1 MATLPFTRPDA
12 AGRNVTVRTA
22 AWPGPSIMPE
32 VRPLPLNPAP
42 VKVTLE
48 IDIFEFPLLVSVVVS
63 KPLPP
68 TVTLPNG
75 KLAGIALSS
84 EVDAVPV
91 PLTGSPIGEFGA
103 VLTSETDPFTAPADM
118 GANTMLNDVVPPAA
132 IVTGTAS
139 PAVLIPA
146 PAALASVIVTLAVPP
161 FFNVIICELLLPV
174 ITLPKFVLAGLAVS
188 CA

>member
-1 MATLPFTRPDA
+1 
-12 AGRNVTVRTA
+12 
-22 AWPGPSIMPE
+22 MPE
-32 VRPLPLNPAP
+32 LTPLPLNPAP

-48 IDIFEFPLLVSVVVS
+48 MDIFEFPLLMSVVVS

-75 KLAGIALSS
+75 KLAGIALSR

-103 VLTSETDPFTAPADM
+103 LLTSETDPFTVPADM

-132 IVTGTAS
+132 IVTGTER

-146 PAALASVIVTLAVPP
+146 PAVLACVIVTLAVPP
-161 FFNVIICELLLPV
+161 FFSVIICELLLPV
-174 ITLPKFVLAGLAVS
+174 MTLPKFVLAGLAVS